1 MLRPSAR
8 VPTRGVPLASIV
20 FWRDLLNKPNNSAAQ
35 FRVWD
40 VHERLY
46 QSQAVRRGEEIIH
59 VRIGVRNLHRR
70 SRLARRSVEEKWN
83 RHLKDLRD
91 LLQPAGANAV
101 GSLLIFLNL
110 LKRQS
115 KPARK
120 IGLAHFEH

>member
-1 MLRPSAR
+1 MYAFTKVKPSDVAR
-8 VPTRGVPLASIV
+8 KSFTYELGV
-20 FWRDLLNKPNNSAAQ
+20 
-35 FRVWD
+35 
-40 VHERLY
+40 
-46 QSQAVRRGEEIIH
+46 G
-59 VRIGVRNLHRR
+59 NLHSR

-115 KPARK
+115 KPVRK
-120 IGLAHFEH
+120 VGLAHFEH